1 MTCFDSEVLIDA
13 MDNLYKSDIKGKLY
27 RLIYELNKNN
37 QIQIKTSVGTTS
49 NFKTGENVTQGS
61 VGGGL
66 ISSINLDIPIR
77 TFFKESVHEV
87 KYGDIMMGP
96 IIYQDDLARL
106 ASNVVDAQA
115 GIDKVETCMETK
127 MLDLHDE
134 KSCFLVVGKG
144 KVLKQVKNELQM
156 SPLNL
161 YGKPMKQ
168 KKQEKYLGDLLH
180 CDGLA
185 ASVKATVEAR
195 AAALK
200 SGAVEVRAIIEDCR
214 SNCLGGL
221 EVGLEVYELAY
232 IPALLNNAQSWIEI
246 DKTTLDKLE
255 DLQCNFLRILLSTPA
270 STPRA
275 ALVWDCGTL
284 RMKFRVMEKKLIFLH
299 HIISQSDDSLAHQIL
314 YEQWNN
320 NWPGLVQEC
329 NQFIEQLN
337 ILDPFEVNL
346 SKNEWKKIVKEAISK
361 ANSDELKDEIT
372 NKYKKLKK
380 SELEGEDFGRKEYIK
395 NLNLHQARTKFKFR
409 SSMTQ
414 HVKMNQ
420 KNNKEYA
427 EEMWKCNECGMQD
440 TNAHLL
446 WCEGYAS
453 LREGKDLGCDK
464 QLCNYL
470 QRIFLD
476 RSDKISE

>member
-1 MTCFDSEVLIDA
+1 

-27 RLIYELNKNN
+27 RLIYELNKSN

-115 GIDKVETCMETK
+115 GIIKVEACMETK

-144 KVLKQVKNELQM
+144 KVLNQVKNELQM

-180 CDGLA
+180 SDGLA

-195 AAALK
+195 AAELK
-200 SGAVEVRAIIEDCR
+200 SRAVRVEVHAIIEDCR
-214 SNCLGGL
+214 SNCLGGM

-246 DKTTLDKLE
+246 DKTTMDKLE
-255 DLQCNFLRILLSTPA
+255 DLQCNFLRILFSTPA

-284 RMKFRVMEKKLIFLH
+284 RMKFRVMEMKLIFLH
-299 HIISQSDDSLAHQIL
+299 YIISQSDDSLAHQIL

-337 ILDPFEVNL
+337 ILDPFEINL

-380 SELEGEDFGRKEYIK
+380 SELQGEDFGRKEYIK
-395 NLNLHQARTKFKFR
+395 NLKLHQARSR
-409 SSMTQ
+409 N
-414 HVKMNQ
+414 H
-420 KNNKEYA
+420 
-427 EEMWKCNECGMQD
+427 
-440 TNAHLL
+440 
-446 WCEGYAS
+446 
-453 LREGKDLGCDK
+453 
-464 QLCNYL
+464 
-470 QRIFLD
+470 
-476 RSDKISE
+476 